1 MIKFNFTFKII
12 KKKPEEYSLTKKAP
26 PFRDKSKALKGKKG
40 KRRRCSLDGKQ
51 FMWTWHMTCSLAKNA
66 LLFLEIKAKRS
77 KGEKGKRRTSSLL
90 GGTNHMGLTHDM
102 YSNKVQSPA

>member
-66 LLFLEIKAKRS
+66 LLFFRDKSKAF
-77 KGEKGKRRTSSLL
+77 KGRKGKEENKQFGRGNKS
-90 GGTNHMGLTHDM
+90 HGLDT
-102 YSNKVQSPA
+102 